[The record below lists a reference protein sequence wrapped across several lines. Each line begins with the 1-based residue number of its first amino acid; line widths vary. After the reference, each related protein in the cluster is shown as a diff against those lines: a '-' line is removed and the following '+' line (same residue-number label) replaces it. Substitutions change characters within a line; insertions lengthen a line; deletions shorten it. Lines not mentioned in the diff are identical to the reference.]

1 MIKRWWKLK
10 EVVQNLTKSAILDID
25 GLTKPQHRKLQ
36 SWNFNVSEWETLE
49 MLKKNLP
56 PFFSATQLLSGIK
69 YPTLPLN
76 QYVYKNLKYFLSK
89 NLILNPKS
97 VQNFVKEH

>member
-25 GLTKPQHRKLQ
+25 GWTKPQHRKLQ
-36 SWNFNVSEWETLE
+36 SWNFNVSDWETLE

-56 PFFSATQLLSGIK
+56 PFFSAIQLLSGIK